1 MLPLI
6 SVIVPVY
13 NTVKYLD
20 RCMKSILNQNYSNL
34 EILLVDDGSTDGSAE
49 RCDFYAAEDSRVC
62 VIHKENGGQSSARN
76 AGLDLCRGEY
86 ISFVDS
92 DDWIEPEMYSTLVN
106 QLILC
111 DAGLAICGRYD
122 AYENNNH
129 KTIGKILGKN
139 GLFDAYQ
146 LIPYMI
152 NSELS
157 DFSVCDKLHRRD
169 LWNNIRFPEG
179 TIYEDLAVMYKV
191 VLAAKSVVLC
201 DVPFYVY
208 YHRTGST
215 VTAGFRESL
224 FDYPKHTKQLLGD
237 ISSWYPEYTNYA
249 IWSHIKAIQVVLI
262 KLLRAEQKTI
272 NSYENQYR
280 RYVKEIKS
288 YSHVWKRDPLFSV
301 TDRIICEVLQHK
313 SLARLILTLKKT
325 R

>member
-13 NTVKYLD
+13 NAVKYLD
-20 RCMKSILNQNYSNL
+20 RCVKSIINQNYSNL
-34 EILLVDDGSTDGSAE
+34 EILLIDDGSTDGSGE
-49 RCDFYAAEDSRVC
+49 RCDLYAAEDSRVR

-76 AGLDLCRGEY
+76 VGLDLCRGEY

-92 DDWIEPEMYSTLVN
+92 DDWIEAGMYSTLVN
-106 QLILC
+106 QLLMH
-111 DAGLAICGRYD
+111 DASLTICGRYD
-122 AYENNNH
+122 AYENDHH
-129 KTIGKILGKN
+129 KQIGKELKRN

-146 LIPYMI
+146 IIPNMMI
-152 NSELS
+152 GELS

-169 LWNNIRFPEG
+169 LWDNIRFPEG

-201 DVPFYVY
+201 DIPFYVY
-208 YHRTGST
+208 YHRNGST
-215 VTAGFRESL
+215 VTGGFREAL
-224 FDYPKHTKQLLGD
+224 FDYPKHTKQLLND

-262 KLLRAEQKTI
+262 KLLRADRKTI
-272 NSYENQYR
+272 KSYDDLYR
-280 RYVKEIKS
+280 RYVKEINDYS
-288 YSHVWKRDPLFSV
+288 YVWKRDSLFSAS
-301 TDRIICEVLQHK
+301 DRMICEILRYRNF
-313 SLARLILTLKKT
+313 ARLILMMKKL